1 MAEQKSSEERIAELD
16 KRIEQIKAQ
25 KKAIIQ
31 REKQVERKARTKR
44 LIEIGGAAESVLG
57 RPFQDGDLQKFIN
70 FLKQQEVRGN
80 YYSKAMNSS
89 TDKSKK
95 FPIHP
100 SYVIEVNYCQQL
112 YHNNFDTVVDKLPD
126 S

>member
-31 REKQVERKARTKR
+31 REKQAERRARTKR

-57 RPFQDGDLQKFIN
+57 RPFQEGDLQKFIN
-70 FLKQQEVRGN
+70 FLKQQEIRGN

-89 TDKSKK
+89 TDK
-95 FPIHP
+95 
-100 SYVIEVNYCQQL
+100 
-112 YHNNFDTVVDKLPD
+112 
-126 S
+126 

>member
-1 MAEQKSSEERIAELD
+1 MAELKKSSEEKIAELD

-31 REKQVERKARTKR
+31 REKQAERKARTKR

-57 RPFQDGDLQKFIN
+57 RPFQNDDLQKFIN
-70 FLKQQEVRGN
+70 FLKQQEIRGN

-89 TDKSKK
+89 IDK
-95 FPIHP
+95 
-100 SYVIEVNYCQQL
+100 
-112 YHNNFDTVVDKLPD
+112 
-126 S
+126 